1 MSFRLLIV
9 EDSPELL
16 EAASDFF
23 REEGAGLWDVVTAS
37 DGDDALALV
46 RSGSFDLMI
55 LDIMLPG
62 ASGFDICKAARQK
75 SDCPIIFVTAL
86 GSENNILK
94 GYETG
99 CDDYVVKPFSLR
111 HLYAKSLALLK
122 RAKKNVDSDVLQCGA
137 ISLNRKTMLVT
148 VSGREIPI
156 NAKEYFLLVYL
167 LENKGSVL
175 TRHSIL
181 EHVWG
186 DDLDVSDRVVDNT
199 IRRLRESL
207 GTASGQ
213 IKTVTNN
220 VIFPALDMILAIFFF
235 VKLGAA
241 YFDYRQGNR
250 FDWAPPAILFV
261 CLVFTLTAPTYIWT
275 IIGA

>member
-37 DGDDALALV
+37 DGNDALAKV
-46 RSGSFDLMI
+46 NNESFDLMI

-62 ASGFDICKAARQK
+62 ASGFDICKAARK
-75 SDCPIIFVTAL
+75 ISDCPIIFLTAL
-86 GSENNILK
+86 GSENNMLK

-122 RAKKNVDSDVLQCGA
+122 RAKKSSDGDALRCGS
-137 ISLNRKTMLVT
+137 ISLNKKTMLVT
-148 VSGREIPI
+148 VKGRETAI
-156 NAKEYFLLVYL
+156 NAREYFLLVYL
-167 LENKGSVL
+167 LENKESVL
-175 TRHSIL
+175 TRQSIL

-186 DDLDVSDRVVDNT
+186 DDLDVNDRVVDNT

-207 GTASGQ
+207 GDASSQ
-213 IKTVTNN
+213 IKTV
-220 VIFPALDMILAIFFF
+220 I
-235 VKLGAA
+235 GRG
-241 YFDYRQGNR
+241 YR
-250 FDWAPPAILFV
+250 
-261 CLVFTLTAPTYIWT
+261 LTEE
-275 IIGA
+275 

>member
-16 EAASDFF
+16 EATSDFF
-23 REEGAGLWDVVTAS
+23 KEEGAGLWDIVTAS
-37 DGDDALALV
+37 DGNDALAKV
-46 RSGSFDLMI
+46 NSGSFDLMI

-62 ASGFDICKAARQK
+62 ASGFDICKAARK
-75 SDCPIIFVTAL
+75 ISDCPIIFLTAL

-122 RAKKNVDSDVLQCGA
+122 RAKKSGDTDTLRCGA
-137 ISLNRKTMLVT
+137 ISLNKKTMLVT
-148 VSGREIPI
+148 VKGLETAI
-156 NAKEYFLLVYL
+156 NAREYFLLVYL

-175 TRHSIL
+175 TRQSIL

-186 DDLDVSDRVVDNT
+186 DDLDVNDRVVDNT

-207 GTASGQ
+207 GAASSQ
-213 IKTVTNN
+213 IKTV
-220 VIFPALDMILAIFFF
+220 I
-235 VKLGAA
+235 GRG
-241 YFDYRQGNR
+241 YR
-250 FDWAPPAILFV
+250 
-261 CLVFTLTAPTYIWT
+261 LTEE
-275 IIGA
+275 

>member
-1 MSFRLLIV
+1 MSYRLLIV

-16 EAASDFF
+16 EAVSDFY
-23 REEGAGLWDVVTAS
+23 REEGAGLWEVVTAS
-37 DGDDALALV
+37 EGNDALARV
-46 RSGSFDLMI
+46 TNESFDLMI

-62 ASGFDICKAARQK
+62 ASGFDICRAARKK

-86 GSENNILK
+86 GSESSILK

-99 CDDYVVKPFSLR
+99 CDDYVVKPFSTR

-122 RAKKNVDSDVLQCGA
+122 RAKKSGDSDTLRCGA
-137 ISLNRKTMLVT
+137 ISLNRKSMLVK
-148 VSGREIPI
+148 VSGQEIAI

-175 TRHSIL
+175 TRQSIL

-186 DDLDVSDRVVDNT
+186 DDLDVNDRVVDNT

-207 GTASGQ
+207 GDASGQ
-213 IKTVTNN
+213 IKT
-220 VIFPALDMILAIFFF
+220 AI
-235 VKLGAA
+235 GRG
-241 YFDYRQGNR
+241 YR
-250 FDWAPPAILFV
+250 I
-261 CLVFTLTAPTYIWT
+261 TEE
-275 IIGA
+275 

>member
-16 EAASDFF
+16 EAAGDFF
-23 REEGAGLWDVVTAS
+23 REEGSGLWEVVTAS
-37 DGDDALALV
+37 DGNDALAKV
-46 RSGSFDLMI
+46 NGESFDLMI

-62 ASGFDICKAARQK
+62 ASGFDICRAAREK

-122 RAKKNVDSDVLQCGA
+122 RAKKSDAGDILRCGT
-137 ISLNRKTMLVT
+137 ISLNKNTMLVT
-148 VSGREIPI
+148 VEGREVAI
-156 NAKEYFLLVYL
+156 NAREYFLLVYL
-167 LENKGSVL
+167 LENKGAVL
-175 TRHSIL
+175 TRKAIL
-181 EHVWG
+181 DHVWG

-207 GTASGQ
+207 GSASGQ
-213 IKTVTNN
+213 IKT
-220 VIFPALDMILAIFFF
+220 AI
-235 VKLGAA
+235 GRG
-241 YFDYRQGNR
+241 YR
-250 FDWAPPAILFV
+250 
-261 CLVFTLTAPTYIWT
+261 LTEE
-275 IIGA
+275 

>member
-16 EAASDFF
+16 EATSDFF
-23 REEGAGLWDVVTAS
+23 LEEGAGLWDVVTAS
-37 DGDDALALV
+37 DGNDALAKV
-46 RSGSFDLMI
+46 NSESFDLMI

-62 ASGFDICKAARQK
+62 ASGFDICKAARK
-75 SDCPIIFVTAL
+75 LSDCPIIFLTAL

-122 RAKKNVDSDVLQCGA
+122 RAKKSSDGDTLRCGS
-137 ISLNRKTMLVT
+137 ISLNKKTMLVT
-148 VSGREIPI
+148 VKGRETAI
-156 NAKEYFLLVYL
+156 NAREYFLLVYL
-167 LENKGSVL
+167 LENKDSVL
-175 TRHSIL
+175 TRQSIL

-186 DDLDVSDRVVDNT
+186 DDLDVNDRVVDNT

-207 GTASGQ
+207 DDASSQ
-213 IKTVTNN
+213 IKTV
-220 VIFPALDMILAIFFF
+220 I
-235 VKLGAA
+235 GRG
-241 YFDYRQGNR
+241 YR
-250 FDWAPPAILFV
+250 
-261 CLVFTLTAPTYIWT
+261 LTEE
-275 IIGA
+275 

>member
-37 DGDDALALV
+37 DGNDALAMV
-46 RSGSFDLMI
+46 NSGSFDLMI

-62 ASGFDICKAARQK
+62 ASGFDICKAARQI
-75 SDCPIIFVTAL
+75 SDCPIIFLTAL

-122 RAKKNVDSDVLQCGA
+122 RAKKSGDGDILRCGA
-137 ISLNRKTMLVT
+137 ISLNKKTMLVT
-148 VSGREIPI
+148 VKGLETAI
-156 NAKEYFLLVYL
+156 NAREYFLLVYL

-175 TRHSIL
+175 TRQSIL
-181 EHVWG
+181 EHVWS
-186 DDLDVSDRVVDNT
+186 DDLDVNDRVVDNT

-207 GTASGQ
+207 GSASSQ
-213 IKTVTNN
+213 IKTV
-220 VIFPALDMILAIFFF
+220 I
-235 VKLGAA
+235 GRG
-241 YFDYRQGNR
+241 YR
-250 FDWAPPAILFV
+250 
-261 CLVFTLTAPTYIWT
+261 LTEE
-275 IIGA
+275 

>member
-16 EAASDFF
+16 EATGDFF
-23 REEGAGLWDVVTAS
+23 REEGSGLWEVVTAS
-37 DGDDALALV
+37 DGNDALAKV
-46 RSGSFDLMI
+46 KNESFDLMI

-62 ASGFDICKAARQK
+62 ASGFDICRAARQK

-122 RAKKNVDSDVLQCGA
+122 RAKKGSDGDILWCGT
-137 ISLNRKTMLVT
+137 ISLNRNTMLVT
-148 VSGREIPI
+148 VEGREVAI
-156 NAKEYFLLVYL
+156 NAREYFLLVYL
-167 LENKGSVL
+167 LENKGAVL
-175 TRHSIL
+175 TRKAIL
-181 EHVWG
+181 DHVWG

-207 GTASGQ
+207 GSASGQ
-213 IKTVTNN
+213 IKT
-220 VIFPALDMILAIFFF
+220 AI
-235 VKLGAA
+235 GRG
-241 YFDYRQGNR
+241 YR
-250 FDWAPPAILFV
+250 I
-261 CLVFTLTAPTYIWT
+261 TEE
-275 IIGA
+275 

>member
-23 REEGAGLWDVVTAS
+23 REEGAGLWDIVTAS
-37 DGDDALALV
+37 DGNDALAKV
-46 RSGSFDLMI
+46 QNDSFDLMI

-62 ASGFDICKAARQK
+62 ASGFDICKAARK
-75 SDCPIIFVTAL
+75 ISDCPIIFLTAL
-86 GSENNILK
+86 GSENNMLK

-122 RAKKNVDSDVLQCGA
+122 RAKKSGDTDTLRCGA
-137 ISLNRKTMLVT
+137 ISLNKKTMLVT
-148 VSGREIPI
+148 VKGRETAI
-156 NAKEYFLLVYL
+156 NAREYFLLVYL

-175 TRHSIL
+175 TRQSIL
-181 EHVWG
+181 EHVWS
-186 DDLDVSDRVVDNT
+186 DDLDVNDRAVDNT

-207 GTASGQ
+207 GDASSQ
-213 IKTVTNN
+213 IKTV
-220 VIFPALDMILAIFFF
+220 I
-235 VKLGAA
+235 GRG
-241 YFDYRQGNR
+241 YR
-250 FDWAPPAILFV
+250 
-261 CLVFTLTAPTYIWT
+261 LTEE
-275 IIGA
+275 

>member
-37 DGDDALALV
+37 DGDDPLALV
-46 RSGSFDLMI
+46 RSGSFALMI
-55 LDIMLPG
+55 LDLMLPG
-62 ASGFDICKAARQK
+62 ASGFDICKAARQT

-213 IKTVTNN
+213 IKT
-220 VIFPALDMILAIFFF
+220 AI
-235 VKLGAA
+235 GRG
-241 YFDYRQGNR
+241 YR
-250 FDWAPPAILFV
+250 I
-261 CLVFTLTAPTYIWT
+261 TEE
-275 IIGA
+275 

>member
-16 EAASDFF
+16 EAAGDFF
-23 REEGAGLWDVVTAS
+23 REEGSGLWDVVTAS
-37 DGDDALALV
+37 DGNDALAKV
-46 RSGSFDLMI
+46 NGESFDLMI

-62 ASGFDICKAARQK
+62 ASGFDICRAARK
-75 SDCPIIFVTAL
+75 TSDCPIIFVTAL

-122 RAKKNVDSDVLQCGA
+122 RAKKSDAGDILRCGT
-137 ISLNRKTMLVT
+137 ISLNKNTMLVT
-148 VSGREIPI
+148 VEGREVAI
-156 NAKEYFLLVYL
+156 NAREYFLLVYL
-167 LENKGSVL
+167 LENKGAVL
-175 TRHSIL
+175 TRKAIL
-181 EHVWG
+181 DHVWG

-207 GTASGQ
+207 GSASGR
-213 IKTVTNN
+213 IKTV
-220 VIFPALDMILAIFFF
+220 I
-235 VKLGAA
+235 GRG
-241 YFDYRQGNR
+241 YR
-250 FDWAPPAILFV
+250 I
-261 CLVFTLTAPTYIWT
+261 TEE
-275 IIGA
+275 

>member
-1 MSFRLLIV
+1 M
-9 EDSPELL
+9 
-16 EAASDFF
+16 
-23 REEGAGLWDVVTAS
+23 TAS
-37 DGDDALALV
+37 DGDDALAMV
-46 RSGSFDLMI
+46 NSGSFDLMI

-122 RAKKNVDSDVLQCGA
+122 RAKKNVDSDVLRCGA

-213 IKTVTNN
+213 IKT
-220 VIFPALDMILAIFFF
+220 AI
-235 VKLGAA
+235 GRG
-241 YFDYRQGNR
+241 YR
-250 FDWAPPAILFV
+250 I
-261 CLVFTLTAPTYIWT
+261 TEE
-275 IIGA
+275 

>member
-46 RSGSFDLMI
+46 RSGNFDLMI

-62 ASGFDICKAARQK
+62 ASGFEICKAARRI
-75 SDCPIIFVTAL
+75 SDCPIIFLTAL

-213 IKTVTNN
+213 IKT
-220 VIFPALDMILAIFFF
+220 AI
-235 VKLGAA
+235 GRG
-241 YFDYRQGNR
+241 YR
-250 FDWAPPAILFV
+250 I
-261 CLVFTLTAPTYIWT
+261 TEE
-275 IIGA
+275 

>member
-16 EAASDFF
+16 EATSDFF
-23 REEGAGLWDVVTAS
+23 LEEGAGLWDVVTAS
-37 DGDDALALV
+37 DGNDALAKV
-46 RSGSFDLMI
+46 NSESFDLMI

-62 ASGFDICKAARQK
+62 ASGFDICKAARK
-75 SDCPIIFVTAL
+75 LSDCPIIFLTAL

-122 RAKKNVDSDVLQCGA
+122 RAKKSGDTDTLRCGS
-137 ISLNRKTMLVT
+137 ISLNKKTMLVT
-148 VSGREIPI
+148 VKGRETAI
-156 NAKEYFLLVYL
+156 NAREYFLLVYL
-167 LENKGSVL
+167 LENKDSVL
-175 TRHSIL
+175 TRQSIL

-186 DDLDVSDRVVDNT
+186 DDLDVNDRVVDNT

-207 GTASGQ
+207 GDASSQ
-213 IKTVTNN
+213 IKTV
-220 VIFPALDMILAIFFF
+220 I
-235 VKLGAA
+235 GRG
-241 YFDYRQGNR
+241 YR
-250 FDWAPPAILFV
+250 
-261 CLVFTLTAPTYIWT
+261 LTEE
-275 IIGA
+275 

>member
-23 REEGAGLWDVVTAS
+23 REEGAGLWDIVTAS
-37 DGDDALALV
+37 DGNDALAKV
-46 RSGSFDLMI
+46 NSESFDLMI

-62 ASGFDICKAARQK
+62 ASGFDICKAARK
-75 SDCPIIFVTAL
+75 ISDCPIIFLTAL

-122 RAKKNVDSDVLQCGA
+122 RAKKSSDGDALRCGS
-137 ISLNRKTMLVT
+137 ISLNKKTMLVT
-148 VSGREIPI
+148 VKGRETAI
-156 NAKEYFLLVYL
+156 NAREYFLLVYL
-167 LENKGSVL
+167 LENKESVL
-175 TRHSIL
+175 TRQSIL

-186 DDLDVSDRVVDNT
+186 DDHDVNDRVVDNT

-207 GTASGQ
+207 GDASSQ
-213 IKTVTNN
+213 IKTV
-220 VIFPALDMILAIFFF
+220 I
-235 VKLGAA
+235 GRG
-241 YFDYRQGNR
+241 YR
-250 FDWAPPAILFV
+250 
-261 CLVFTLTAPTYIWT
+261 LTEE
-275 IIGA
+275 